1 MNGNF
6 SAQDAQIELIFKE
19 FESSNKSDETLAFY
33 LNYLNENLEF
43 PVQMTGVED
52 FNWEEYYLL
61 GPGSSEEYEEEKKT
75 LPSYEDIFLMKT
87 KLDFID
93 SDYGIIADVKRVS
106 DKKKFAI
113 ALYEL
118 KATDIN
124 SKNYQ
129 LLHEYSVWCINY

>member
-1 MNGNF
+1 
-6 SAQDAQIELIFKE
+6 
-19 FESSNKSDETLAFY
+19 
-33 LNYLNENLEF
+33 
-43 PVQMTGVED
+43 
-52 FNWEEYYLL
+52 
-61 GPGSSEEYEEEKKT
+61 
-75 LPSYEDIFLMKT
+75 MKT